1 MDRRYVYLDNN
12 GTTRIADE
20 VMEFMHSYDEL
31 YGNASSMH
39 TLGRQAAAGIE
50 WARGEVAALIDA
62 DSSEIYFTSGA
73 SESNNMVLNIFR
85 DLIDDGK
92 GKKKIIV
99 SSVEHPATIE
109 TIKYLKK
116 RGYSVEFCPVDRIGR
131 VDLAALEKLVDDD
144 TALVSVMVGNNE
156 SGTIQPVKECAKIAH
171 SHGAF
176 FHTDATQAIGK
187 IPVSVKDMDADY
199 LSLSAHKFYGP
210 KGIGVLYARSG
221 SPLSP
226 FVHGGHQEKGM
237 RAGTYNNQAI
247 YGLGKAAEL
256 ARLNL
261 EEEHRK
267 LWEMREALRKG
278 IEERIPDII
287 VNGSNDESLC
297 LPGTLNVSF
306 PSAEGESI
314 LLYLDLEGIEVSTG
328 SACATGS
335 LEPSYVLLAAGLD
348 VELAHG
354 SIRFSFGRYN
364 TMDDVDYVL
373 EKLPPIIERVRAM
386 STRKV

>member
-1 MDRRYVYLDNN
+1 MQSVYLDNN
-12 GTTRIADE
+12 ATTMVDPKVKEIMQPYFCEYFGNPNSLHKFGTQTHHAIHEAI
-20 VMEFMHSYDEL
+20 SEL
-31 YGNASSMH
+31 YKGINADDNDDVII
-39 TLGRQAAAGIE
+39 TGCA
-50 WARGEVAALIDA
+50 
-62 DSSEIYFTSGA
+62 T
-73 SESNNMVLNIFR
+73 ESNNWVLKGIYF
-85 DLIDDGK
+85 DLIFNGN
-92 GKKKIIV
+92 KKHIV
-99 SSVEHPATIE
+99 TTEVEHPAVGATCSFLESLGVRITRLPINE
-109 TIKYLKK
+109 YGNI
-116 RGYSVEFCPVDRIGR
+116 SAQQVEEAIC
-131 VDLAALEKLVDDD
+131 DD
-144 TALVSVMVGNNE
+144 TALVSIMWANNE
-156 SGTIQPVKECAKIAH
+156 TGLIFPIHEIGQICKKKGVL
-171 SHGAF
+171 
-176 FHTDATQAIGK
+176 FHTDAVQAIGK